1 MNRNT
6 GSIAVALY
14 LIGLPATGLAMDAD
28 PNYSAAYKSCMD
40 RSGIADPVMR
50 ACEQDELVR
59 QEQAL
64 NAVYQRL
71 RSLLDPGR
79 KAVLRK
85 SERAWLSFRDTQCD
99 LEASG
104 EEGGTLGRL
113 EHAECMTKMTHQRVG
128 ALRQLVSEETF

>member
-1 MNRNT
+1 MNRST
-6 GSIAVALY
+6 RSIAVALY
-14 LIGLPATGLAMDAD
+14 LIGLPATGLAKDAE

-40 RSGIADPVMR
+40 QSGIADPVMR
-50 ACEQDELVR
+50 ACEEDELGR

-64 NAVYQRL
+64 NAVYSRL

-79 KAVLRK
+79 KAILLK
-85 SERAWLSFRDTQCD
+85 SERAWLSFRDSQCD

-128 ALRQLVSEETF
+128 ALRQLVSEEKF